1 MIVKKTTNKI
11 ILKKFVDSPIK
22 FIVRENMSTHNF
34 IEFTK
39 AQLALLKTPTIYLLY
54 RKYLFCFVEKISS
67 FDSLNIIDF
76 FFNNLHDV
84 WSFQLGVTMREKK
97 GGALQKLKKRLSHS
111 FGRLCKFEF
120 YPKYSLKL
128 LSDVFT
134 N

>member
-76 FFNNLHDV
+76 F
-84 WSFQLGVTMREKK
+84 
-97 GGALQKLKKRLSHS
+97 
-111 FGRLCKFEF
+111 
-120 YPKYSLKL
+120 
-128 LSDVFT
+128 
-134 N
+134 